1 MPKKE
6 ADPVPAVQTVSGP
19 SARYWST
26 YQLAFLAVL
35 AFALVAAAAGV
46 VFSLLQATPPAEGE
60 IPASTLSLAPTAP
73 AQGESRILG
82 SLPAELGEGSG
93 IAFSPSQNL
102 IWVHNDDPGP
112 AVLFAV
118 DLDGRLRGSYEI
130 SGVAVMDFEDLNLAP
145 CPSQEAASCLYIGDT
160 GDNERIRPEARIV
173 AVTEP
178 VVGGRGPELVGDV
191 RFSYADGTP
200 RDIESLAVADGRILL
215 VSKGQEG
222 RSDVFEVR
230 VDAMRQGGEIGA
242 PVTARHVATLDL
254 DTSDDQNRPTGA
266 AVSPDGSTLGVR
278 TAQTMYRF
286 SLEDLTA
293 PPVSCPIGADEP
305 QGEAVA
311 FLDDQRVLL
320 TGERGGGSAPA
331 PIVELACPAS
341 GSGPD
346 QQ

>member
-1 MPKKE
+1 MPT
-6 ADPVPAVQTVSGP
+6 VQAVSGP

-35 AFALVAAAAGV
+35 AFALVAATAGV
-46 VFSLLQATPPAEGE
+46 VFSLLQATPAAEGE
-60 IPASTLSLAPTAP
+60 IPASTLSLGGPSAP
-73 AQGESRILG
+73 AQGESQILG
-82 SLPAELGEGSG
+82 SLPAELNEGSG
-93 IAFSPSQNL
+93 IAFSPSQDL
-102 IWVHNDDPGP
+102 LWVHNDDPGP
-112 AVLFAV
+112 VVLFAV
-118 DLDGRLRGSYEI
+118 DLEGRLLGSHEI
-130 SGVAVMDFEDLNLAP
+130 ADVTVLDFEDLALAP
-145 CPSQEAASCLYIGDT
+145 CPSEEAASCLYIADT

-178 VVGGRGPELVGDV
+178 VVGGSGPELVGDV
-191 RFSYADGTP
+191 RFTYADGTA
-200 RDIESLAVADGRILL
+200 RDVESVAVADGRILL

-222 RSDVFEVR
+222 RSEVFEVR
-230 VDAMRQGGEIGA
+230 VDAMWQGGEIGA

-266 AVSPDGSTLGVR
+266 AASPDGSTLGVR
-278 TAQTMYRF
+278 TARTMYRF

-293 PPVSCPIGADEP
+293 PPVSCPIDVDEP

-311 FLDDQRVLL
+311 FLDDERVLL
-320 TGERGGGSAPA
+320 TGEGGGGSTPA

-341 GSGPD
+341 ASGPD